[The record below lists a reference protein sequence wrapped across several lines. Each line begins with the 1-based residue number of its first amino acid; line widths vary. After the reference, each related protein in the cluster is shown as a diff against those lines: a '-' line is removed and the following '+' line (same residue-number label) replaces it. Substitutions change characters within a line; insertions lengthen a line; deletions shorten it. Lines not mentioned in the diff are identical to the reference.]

1 MGDYDLYSFLNLS
14 RVPGFAFRRIH
25 ARPQNSC
32 PYAFSAQDPMQPG
45 SNVVLLR
52 VHGEH
57 LAAAAFSEFLLDLL
71 DQFPFFGI
79 QLVFWKVLRLA

>member
-1 MGDYDLYSFLNLS
+1 
-14 RVPGFAFRRIH
+14 
-25 ARPQNSC
+25 
-32 PYAFSAQDPMQPG
+32 MQPG